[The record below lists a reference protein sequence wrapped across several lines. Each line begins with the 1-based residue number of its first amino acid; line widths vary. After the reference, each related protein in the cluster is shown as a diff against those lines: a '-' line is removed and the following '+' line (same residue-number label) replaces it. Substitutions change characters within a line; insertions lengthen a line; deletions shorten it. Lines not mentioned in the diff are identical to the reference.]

1 MISGN
6 ITCTANQ
13 TQHFDAETKAA
24 CLAQGVASYPGV
36 DAVYDWPTARA
47 IGAGTNGELCV

>member
-1 MISGN
+1 MTRVDG
-6 ITCTANQ
+6 T
-13 TQHFDAETKAA
+13 DA
-24 CLAQGVASYPGV
+24 CLGEAVAGVALLEQRV